1 MKRRALQSW
10 LAGDYF
16 PRASATGAVSG
27 EAQLR
32 GSARSNSFSIED
44 RQNIYNPPGGYHD
57 REGLTTSQGNGNKR
71 SCWRSMMWLPNSRWT
86 WSFALIALAQAIIAL
101 AIEGYVFAQFEVN
114 LLEGSRGTSASHSVP
129 TYLALFIFGF
139 LYQLVLVYDAL
150 RAKNTIQV
158 IGLCLYNVGMVIYS
172 GVQIAQVKEA
182 IDGLI
187 KPPEGGGPQIEE
199 DIWEKLHWFLL
210 ACPCVIA
217 LGTIL
222 LSGVAWKLYHEF
234 AWTIYK
240 NISADLRLKRRY
252 LTFQIYIA
260 LLKFDFFF
268 FLAFT
273 VQFLVIVG
281 SNFTDFEFYLTIVA
295 VPVTVCFLL
304 FAAFV
309 TRRESYIGQAI
320 MVVVYLAAMA
330 YFIFKLVR
338 MYDRGDMEKVNE
350 YLPARKALTVFA
362 VITISLLVA
371 TIATAC
377 VCTRNFNKGLK
388 PHIQKRKVVNPTE
401 NKASTPS
408 YFGGGDL
415 QGPSSHQLGNLQ
427 NRMTID

>member
-1 MKRRALQSW
+1 
-10 LAGDYF
+10 
-16 PRASATGAVSG
+16 
-27 EAQLR
+27 
-32 GSARSNSFSIED
+32 
-44 RQNIYNPPGGYHD
+44 
-57 REGLTTSQGNGNKR
+57 
-71 SCWRSMMWLPNSRWT
+71 MWLPNSPWT
-86 WSFALIALAQAIIAL
+86 WTFALVAVFQAIIAL
-101 AIEGYVFAQFEVN
+101 AIEGYVFGQFEVSLQPN
-114 LLEGSRGTSASHSVP
+114 SKGTSASHSIP

-158 IGLCLYNVGMVIYS
+158 IGLCLYNAGMLIYS
-172 GVQIAQVKEA
+172 GVQMTQVKEA
-182 IDGLI
+182 IDTLLY
-187 KPPEGGGPQIEE
+187 PPGGGQAQISLN
-199 DIWEKLHWFLL
+199 IWDKIYWFLL

-222 LSGVAWKLYHEF
+222 LSGVAWKLYREF

-295 VPVTVCFLL
+295 VPITVCFLF

-309 TRRESYIGQAI
+309 TRRESYYGQAI
-320 MVVVYLAAMA
+320 MVVVYFAAMA

-338 MYDRGDMEKVNE
+338 MYDTGDMAKVNE

-362 VITISLLVA
+362 VITILLLIA
-371 TIATAC
+371 TIVTAC
-377 VCTRNFNKGLK
+377 LCTRNFNKGLK
-388 PHIQKRKVVNPTE
+388 PHIQKRKLESPEDPKVSP
-401 NKASTPS
+401 
-408 YFGGGDL
+408 YGGANDF
-415 QGPSSHQLGNLQ
+415 QGPAHPLGQIQ